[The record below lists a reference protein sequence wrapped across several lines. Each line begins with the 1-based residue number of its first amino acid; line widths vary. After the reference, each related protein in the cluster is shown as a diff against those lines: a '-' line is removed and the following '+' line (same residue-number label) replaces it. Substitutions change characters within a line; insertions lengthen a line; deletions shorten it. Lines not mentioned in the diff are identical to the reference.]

1 MKRLFFPVLCIFL
14 LLISCTV
21 DRTESIKDKFIKSY
35 DKYNGYV
42 TEVDMTV
49 TMDEKDSF
57 YNIKESYLQREEK
70 YTIELIEPIE
80 TYGVIIEYKGDKV
93 VIKHASIDEYI
104 SLKSNEGINKDLL
117 IGEIFKDLDSI
128 QKIDDEELKGNSY
141 YTFYVDVKEKNQ
153 YTKGIKLWV
162 EKKDF
167 KPYMLNIL
175 DENGN
180 PRVIYKYKNFQY
192 IEG

>member
-1 MKRLFFPVLCIFL
+1 M
-14 LLISCTV
+14 